1 MFRWTEEMSSGT
13 YSEVWHV
20 LTSVLTRQYEQ
31 LQFGHCREPILQ
43 PRKQQRIN
51 RSVQNLGK
59 KSKTKWLSLLK
70 PLTASHKQKCIFSR
84 DTVPLSFTK
93 LHKSQTNICT
103 VRYSYK
109 IYAVMHVHITVQ
121 ICCAYKYSTWSS
133 FTGKKNTFWVYKVLK
148 VQMGTRSLF

>member
-1 MFRWTEEMSSGT
+1 MFQWTEEMSSGT

-51 RSVQNLGK
+51 RSLQNLGK

-70 PLTASHKQKCIFSR
+70 PLTASHKQKCLFSR

-109 IYAVMHVHITVQ
+109 RYAVMHVHITVQ

-133 FTGKKNTFWVYKVLK
+133 FTGKKKHILS
-148 VQMGTRSLF
+148 VQGA